1 MANPEK
7 MLKLARMKTLATSL
21 LVAVVVILIVAR
33 MQGWPWVAAFAEAA
47 MIGALAD
54 WFAVVALFRHP
65 LGIPLP
71 HTAKIGRAHV

>member
-33 MQGWPWVAAFAEAA
+33 MQGWP
-47 MIGALAD
+47 
-54 WFAVVALFRHP
+54 
-65 LGIPLP
+65 
-71 HTAKIGRAHV
+71 